1 MIQENKPKI
10 EEKNSDKSDKSDPL
24 RYTQTL
30 SVITT
35 PIKYWVY
42 ISVITAAG
50 VMAWSIF
57 GKIPEKATAKG
68 VLLNPYQINSIL
80 EPSKSEGIYT
90 NIYVK
95 KGELV
100 KKGDVLAAI
109 KFDDLNNAVTDAEE
123 NVINAQQE
131 HIKKFE
137 SNSFYQL
144 KNQQKQA
151 EINSLRYFNTAKKI
165 AKSGSISESSVSNAQ
180 QQYEQAIQ
188 TKLTTIGD
196 IESSLQNIQSLKRK
210 VITAKQTKADIS
222 LVKSPFAGRVLEVY
236 VRPGNANTPNNT
248 LLILDS
254 KAKESNKREDKLS
267 LIAYYNATEAAKILP
282 GQSVH
287 ILPNNIKANTVGNLY
302 GIVNS
307 VNKTPS
313 SITNATAILGSEDI
327 AKDLVVGDSNIQVI
341 VNLIPDKKFSSGYKW
356 INGNGPPSTKKYQY
370 PTIGIFASSNVIT
383 KRVAPI
389 TIGIPALKR
398 FFGIE

>member
-313 SITNATAILGSEDI
+313 SITNATAILG
-327 AKDLVVGDSNIQVI
+327 
-341 VNLIPDKKFSSGYKW
+341 
-356 INGNGPPSTKKYQY
+356 
-370 PTIGIFASSNVIT
+370 
-383 KRVAPI
+383 
-389 TIGIPALKR
+389 
-398 FFGIE
+398 